1 MPNENPPCLLHSDS
15 ECETCYPVSKRAGV
29 RPRPRRP
36 PALPRRTLARAT
48 QLSVEERVNIKVLAP
63 ILHAEEKQRYVD
75 LIAEP
80 LTEEELNY
88 LIENRLDSG
97 E

>member
-15 ECETCYPVSKRAGV
+15 ECEACYPVSKRARV
-29 RPRPRRP
+29 RPRRP
-36 PALPRRTLARAT
+36 PAPLRRTLARAT
-48 QLSVEERVNIKVLAP
+48 QLSVEEGVNIKVLAP

>member
-1 MPNENPPCLLHSDS
+1 MPNENPPCLLHGDS
-15 ECETCYPVSKRAGV
+15 ECEMCYPVSKRARV
-29 RPRPRRP
+29 RPRRP
-36 PALPRRTLARAT
+36 SPLPRRTLARAT

-63 ILHAEEKQRYVD
+63 ILHAEEKRRYVD

-80 LTEEELNY
+80 LTAEELNY

>member
-29 RPRPRRP
+29 RPRRP

-88 LIENRLDSG
+88 LIENRLDNA

>member
-1 MPNENPPCLLHSDS
+1 
-15 ECETCYPVSKRAGV
+15 
-29 RPRPRRP
+29 
-36 PALPRRTLARAT
+36 
-48 QLSVEERVNIKVLAP
+48 VNIKVLAP

-88 LIENRLDSG
+88 LIENRLDNA

>member
-1 MPNENPPCLLHSDS
+1 MPNENPPCLLHGDS
-15 ECETCYPVSKRAGV
+15 ECEMCYPVSKQARV
-29 RPRPRRP
+29 RPRRP
-36 PALPRRTLARAT
+36 SALPRRTLARAT
-48 QLSVEERVNIKVLAP
+48 QLSAEERVNIKVLAP
-63 ILHAEEKQRYVD
+63 ILHAEEKRRYVD